1 VIGVECE
8 NYERTRF
15 RVHHMENGEKKN
27 VIYEIKDE
35 NTVDQI
41 IAKIKF
47 IMVNL

>member
-1 VIGVECE
+1 
-8 NYERTRF
+8 
-15 RVHHMENGEKKN
+15 MENGEKKN